1 MNKDFLSWLG
11 QTEKN
16 TCMIQSAGMT
26 YYFVRIAKSEAF
38 DYLYCQKK
46 YSGKELARGG
56 TFEYAGIF
64 CRSDGELY
72 DGQQN
77 LRDLAGEDTEE
88 RSARQLRENLQCNV
102 CQLVESAIG
111 NDRRNLQITE
121 LSNPELLRRLQ
132 NEQNYYAKNTA
143 REHFLDTVDFEPPTF
158 RCLYDA
164 KNWTEDSLLSY
175 ILDPQGYS
183 AKEATVYMA
192 EHQEE
197 MLFYF
202 LCNDAELAEYQ
213 AFVAD
218 TDNPVHIVKKIMAAM
233 NHTSAK
239 TVNITINKDGE
250 EFTFKTE
257 ARELRRDCT
266 DHYHVWNIVATDRRK
281 FKERFGKNTEYYP
294 KEIVRITYAKTVLYE
309 REETR
314 ALTYECDLCGER
326 KNLDEEIIWL
336 TSSFG
341 VCGSCYEKLSEEEK
355 ERLILEHE

>member
-1 MNKDFLSWLG
+1 MNREFFIWLG
-11 QTEKN
+11 NDESNFCSIPVRNEIYHLVKVEKN
-16 TCMIQSAGMT
+16 
-26 YYFVRIAKSEAF
+26 EDF
-38 DYLYCQKK
+38 DYLYCQKE

-72 DGQQN
+72 DGQHD

-88 RSARQLRENLQCNV
+88 RSARQLRENLQRNV

-143 REHFLDTVDFEPPTF
+143 REHFLDTAAFEPPTF

-164 KNWTEDSLLSY
+164 KNWTEDTLLSY
-175 ILDPQGYS
+175 ILDPPGYA
-183 AKEATVYMA
+183 AKEATAYMA

-197 MLFYF
+197 MLFDF

-213 AFVAD
+213 ALVAD

-239 TVNITINKDGE
+239 TVNVTINKDGE

-266 DHYHVWNIVATDRRK
+266 DHYHVWNIVAEDRRK

-294 KEIVRITYAKTVLYE
+294 KEIIRITYARAVLYE
-309 REETR
+309 
-314 ALTYECDLCGER
+314 AG
-326 KNLDEEIIWL
+326 K
-336 TSSFG
+336 
-341 VCGSCYEKLSEEEK
+341 
-355 ERLILEHE
+355 